1 MRGRLLYA
9 ALLLLAPLLL
19 LGPTLLR
26 GDRFLPLI
34 PAALEPIA
42 SELPAEALAARD
54 NSNWVQSDR
63 LFPVLTDQ
71 RAMRAALSNGE
82 VPLWAPELGVGL
94 PLAAGSIAGPLYP
107 PNALALAMK
116 PEDSAGPLALLTLI
130 LSGLGLWLFLGRIGV
145 ARGPRLVA
153 ILALQLGSWAVG
165 NLYYPMKVDAAL
177 WVPYS
182 LWAVEGLARGR
193 RGAGAALSLATAA
206 SLLAGF
212 PTVAVFGVFL
222 VALYGLVRLTPLAAW
237 LSPSLD
243 DDFDAVDGAPPPVLP
258 PLLAAGIAGILGI
271 GLSMLQLLPT
281 LEASSQ
287 SKRATI
293 NIEQI
298 EAQALP
304 TAATLGLVL
313 HDLVATPTDQTP
325 PGRHAVAWW
334 LTPREHFERADIA
347 NQLEWNMFVGV
358 GVVVLAL
365 VGLIAG
371 GRRARFPGV
380 ALLVVIGYAC
390 AWPVLRWA
398 YALPGLSVGA
408 PGRIL
413 SMAWFLWPWMA
424 GLGVQAIVDNAS
436 RARAALLGLAGFAT
450 LVLGGWALLFSP
462 ADWAHS
468 FEDEMV
474 ERYNDPPLFIET
486 AESIRLRI
494 PAEDQL
500 RQAENLQKSIR
511 FAGLSS
517 LSLLC
522 AALLALWLSRKAPH
536 LVWAP
541 LAAMILLEGLFA
553 AEGHVTGMPDDA
565 GVTFPETESVL
576 AMREAAGD
584 GRILRLDTS
593 LSGKD
598 DVGNLARPNLPHAYG
613 LGDLTPYAVFTPLKL
628 IELFQCIEPSVYDTP
643 YLTFN
648 ATLRRVEDLDH
659 PILDLARATAILSR
673 NPIEHPR
680 LVPVLER
687 PGFNVYRRT
696 NCFAPARMCRIAS
709 PVASDEAALLGLARP
724 VYDVSTISVLAKEH
738 GEISL
743 PLYGPDWIPGEI
755 ELTRPA
761 SGVVEI
767 KVTGTTGGLLV
778 VHDQWYPGWQAT
790 VDGES
795 VDILRADHAFRGV
808 VLTDGDHLV
817 RMEYHPSSARI
828 GFLISLLSL
837 VFVVFLTRRPS

>member
-1 MRGRLLYA
+1 MRGRLLNA

-34 PAALEPIA
+34 PAALEPLA
-42 SELPAEALAARD
+42 SELPAEAMAARE
-54 NSNWVQSDR
+54 SANWVQSDR

-71 RAMRAALSNGE
+71 RAMRAAVSVGDA
-82 VPLWAPELGVGL
+82 PLWSPELGTGL

-107 PNALALAMK
+107 PNALALAVE
-116 PEDSAGPLALLTLI
+116 PEDAAGPLALLTLI
-130 LSGLGLWLFLGRIGV
+130 LSGLGLWLFLGRIGL

-182 LWAVEGLARGR
+182 LWAIEGLARGR

-222 VALYGLVRLTPLAAW
+222 VAFYGLVRLTPLAAW
-237 LSPSLD
+237 FSASLD

-258 PLLAAGIAGILGI
+258 PLVAAGLAGILGI

-281 LEASSQ
+281 LEASTQ
-287 SKRATI
+287 SKRSTI
-293 NIEQI
+293 NLEQV
-298 EAQALP
+298 EVQALP

-313 HDLVATPTDQTP
+313 HDLVAKPTDRTP
-325 PGRHAVAWW
+325 PGKHAVAWW
-334 LTPREHFERADIA
+334 LTPREQFLSADKA

-380 ALLVVIGYAC
+380 ALLVVIGYTC

-398 YALPGLSVGA
+398 YVLPGLSVGA

-424 GLGVQAIVDNAS
+424 GLGVQAIVDNAA
-436 RARAALLGLAGFAT
+436 RARTALLGLAGFAT

-474 ERYNDPPLFIET
+474 RRYNDPPLFKET
-486 AESIRLRI
+486 AESIRLII
-494 PAEDQL
+494 PAEEQL
-500 RQAENLQKSIR
+500 RQAQNLQHSIR
-511 FAGLSS
+511 FAGLCS

-522 AALLALWLSRKAPH
+522 AAVLSLRLSRKSRH
-536 LVWAP
+536 LAWAP
-541 LAAMILLEGLFA
+541 LAAIILVEGLFA
-553 AEGHVTGMPDDA
+553 AEGHVTGVPENA

-593 LSGKD
+593 SNGKE

-628 IELFQCIEPSVYDTP
+628 IELFQCIEPSVYDSP

-659 PILDLARATAILSR
+659 PILDMARATAILSR
-673 NPIEHPR
+673 DPIVHPR

-696 NCFAPARMCRIAS
+696 GSFGPARMCRVAS
-709 PVASDEAALLGLARP
+709 PVASEEVALLSLAQS
-724 VYDVSTISVLAKEH
+724 VYDVSTISVLGKEH

-743 PLYGPDWIPGEI
+743 PLYGPDWVPGEI
-755 ELTRPA
+755 EFTRPG
-761 SGVVEI
+761 SGTVEI
-767 KVTGTTGGLLV
+767 RVTGTTGGLLV
-778 VHDQWYPGWQAT
+778 VHDQWYPGWEAT

-808 VLTDGDHLV
+808 ILTEGDHLV
-817 RMEYHPSSARI
+817 RMEYRPRSVQL
-828 GFLISLLSL
+828 GFLLSLLSL
-837 VFVVFLTRRPS
+837 VLVGILTRRPS